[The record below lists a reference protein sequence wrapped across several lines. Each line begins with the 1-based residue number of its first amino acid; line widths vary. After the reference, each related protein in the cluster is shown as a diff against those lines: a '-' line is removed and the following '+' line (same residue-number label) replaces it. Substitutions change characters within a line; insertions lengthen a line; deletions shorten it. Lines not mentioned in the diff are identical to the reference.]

1 MEYLETL
8 HSNVFLRQ
16 WSYLLLK
23 VVEKSTQQ
31 PFRSEHHNVMCAWAD
46 GIMGDFTGSLYFQML

>member
-1 MEYLETL
+1 MEHLETL

-23 VVEKSTQQ
+23 VVEKSMQQ
-31 PFRSEHHNVMCAWAD
+31 CFRSEHYNVVYAQTD
-46 GIMGDFTGSLYFQML
+46 GGMDDFTGSFYFQML